1 MKKKNWYKG
10 LTATAVTLAMA
21 GAVLSVPAFAEDS
34 GNLEEQQIDV
44 QNAAEQ
50 AAFTLSGSVE
60 WGEPSSDKDPI
71 HSTGSDGSQ
80 ITETTEKT
88 QGTVVDEKENVIGEV
103 NKDENV
109 TVTEKPPVYDS
120 DNATTV
126 VTDTTP
132 NPDGSTT
139 VETETTTPGKQETVT
154 EVDGNVTGDTTVTD
168 TETDD
173 KEEIEDSLLGDGED
187 NLDDVLEGV
196 EADKNKGENA
206 TNKVTINGEE
216 WNYSVSAD
224 SEGGEKKYTFT
235 HTTPGNNIDIGDLTN
250 QQIADILGDGYTIGE
265 DGQIYT
271 ADGHKAA
278 VTISGNTVTVAE
290 ETTEI
295 EVSVKDDEEVDF
307 GESGILGD
315 GGKVNHQITT
325 DENGNHLYNGE
336 IVEDYNET
344 DNAITFKQGDKTYI
358 LTKGDVVTGSLTDDE
373 IFALLGGAAAGYEM
387 DADGNITKD
396 GYTVDKGSL
405 TFINTGLDSEEETVT
420 DETTGSLTGSADN
433 GYVYVD
439 ENGIKHELSGKDVT
453 VNEVDGTYTFTIDGK
468 TYTVTKDQI
477 TVEKPDDDATG
488 VYEDNCWNDFFE
500 GTIFENGGFKDTED
514 LRDFID
520 NGKYNNQCGIDYTY
534 ESKEENGVK
543 TETLIAHSPT
553 GAFGIKYTI
562 TTENYTKE
570 QICELLGEEY
580 HIDENSGNI
589 VDANGN
595 IVDYS
600 GMITKTTVTAEKLTN
615 WADGGC
621 IENGSVS
628 VNGPS
633 VNEGETINIDDDNAN
648 TQQIIEGMF
657 QNLGRWEHDGYH
669 ISNKDGSETVVT
681 GCVDTG
687 FDFVEG
693 IHVDGYHITIITTK
707 TESVSGDELNKEE
720 NAGFKEDA
728 DDFLNRPFH
737 KGDVD
742 DVTKVVET
750 KTETTI
756 VYVKREVE
764 RSGNPF
770 CPDKEVSYVIKD
782 TKYDH
787 CNSGTTICIEGTTGC
802 EIGTETT
809 YAGDINASVTDVTSV
824 KVTANVAD
832 GIALIGGVEY
842 IPIYVT
848 KTVTTVYDYRFNYD
862 YEYTDVED
870 VEKVEDGSYVIP
882 PETELPELEP
892 DDGSST
898 VIDDDDV
905 PLVPGD
911 DTEDDTGDYE
921 EIDDDDTP
929 LTGGPT
935 DDEIDDIIA
944 EIEEE
949 VTPLTSVPQ
958 TGVPADNGMNG
969 AAAAGAAGIAALA
982 AAVLFRKARRSR

>member
-80 ITETTEKT
+80 ITETTET
-88 QGTVVDEKENVIGEV
+88 TEGTVVDEDKEEIGKVTKEE
-103 NKDENV
+103 DTTV
-109 TVTEKPPVYDS
+109 TVKPPVYDS

-173 KEEIEDSLLGDGED
+173 KEEIEDGLLGDGND
-187 NLDDVLEGV
+187 DLDDVLEDV
-196 EADKNKGENA
+196 EADKNA

-250 QQIADILGDGYTIGE
+250 QQIVDILGDGYTIGE

-315 GGKVNHQITT
+315 DGKVNHQITT
-325 DENGNHLYNGE
+325 DESGNHLYNGE

-420 DETTGSLTGSADN
+420 DETTGSLTDSADN

-439 ENGIKHELSGKDVT
+439 EDNIKHILSGDEVT
-453 VNEVDGTYTFTIDGK
+453 VNEDGSYTFTIDGK

-553 GAFGIKYTI
+553 GVFGIKYTI

-570 QICELLGEEY
+570 QICDLLGEGYKIEG
-580 HIDENSGNI
+580 DNI

-600 GMITKTTVTAEKLTN
+600 GMVTKTTVTAEKLTN

-621 IENGSVS
+621 IENGSIS
-628 VNGPS
+628 VDSP
-633 VNEGETINIDDDNAN
+633 EFEKDEELQIDKDYAN
-648 TQQIIEGMF
+648 VKDIIEGLF
-657 QNLGRWEHDGYH
+657 KGQ
-669 ISNKDGSETVVT
+669 
-681 GCVDTG
+681 
-687 FDFVEG
+687 EG
-693 IHVDGYHITIITTK
+693 TWDHWNQKYTITNGDTIIV
-707 TESVSGDELNKEE
+707 VSGDIDLSVCNGYDYVITVDTTNRVTVTGDALDNDVNQGIKD
-720 NAGFKEDA
+720 DA
-728 DDFLNRPFH
+728 DRFLGHHGNI
-737 KGDVD
+737 D

-750 KTETTI
+750 KTETQI
-756 VYVKREVE
+756 VFVKRDEE
-764 RSGNPF
+764 WNKKIWWPG
-770 CPDKEVSYVIKD
+770 CGWDKEVTYTISDVKD
-782 TKYDH
+782 CGSH
-787 CNSGTTICIEGTTGC
+787 TTIHVEGTTGC

-809 YAGDINASVTDVTSV
+809 YSGDINAFVTDVTSV
-824 KVTANVAD
+824 KVTEDVAN

-848 KTVTTVYDYRFNYD
+848 KTVTTVYDYSFDYE

-911 DTEDDTGDYE
+911 DTENDTGDYE

-929 LTGGPT
+929 LTDGPT

-958 TGVPADNGMNG
+958 TGVPADNDMNG

>member
-10 LTATAVTLAMA
+10 LTATAVTMAMA
-21 GAVLSVPAFAEDS
+21 GAVLTVPAFAGDDNIAPA
-34 GNLEEQQIDV
+34 GNDVQQIDV
-44 QNAAEQ
+44 QNIAQQ
-50 AAFTLSGSVE
+50 AAFVPSGDIVWDESTK
-60 WGEPSSDKDPI
+60 SDST

-109 TVTEKPPVYDS
+109 TVTEKPPVYDP
-120 DNATTV
+120 DNSTTEI
-126 VTDTTP
+126 TGTTP

-154 EVDGNVTGDTTVTD
+154 EVDGTVTGDGSK
-168 TETDD
+168 TEEFDKDD
-173 KEEIEDSLLGDGED
+173 NINDLGDEDDLKDNVIGNLTGENGSVEVGGISWDYSVKKED
-187 NLDDVLEGV
+187 NG
-196 EADKNKGENA
+196 
-206 TNKVTINGEE
+206 TTT
-216 WNYSVSAD
+216 
-224 SEGGEKKYTFT
+224 YTFT
-235 HTTPGNNIDIGDLTN
+235 NTGNSGEDMLSYEA
-250 QQIADILGDGYTIGE
+250 IASILGDGYTADENGVYYNA
-265 DGQIYT
+265 DGQ
-271 ADGHKAA
+271 KVS
-278 VTISGNTVTVAE
+278 VTITGNTVTVTE

-315 GGKVNHQITT
+315 DGKVNHQITT
-325 DENGNHLYNGE
+325 DESGNHLYNGE

-358 LTKGDVVTGSLTDDE
+358 LTKGDVVTGSLTDAQ
-373 IFALLGGAAAGYEM
+373 IFELLGGAAAGYEM

-520 NGKYNNQCGIDYTY
+520 SGKYNDQCGIDYTY

-570 QICELLGEEY
+570 QICDLLGEGYKIEG
-580 HIDENSGNI
+580 DNI

-600 GMITKTTVTAEKLTN
+600 GMVTKTTVTAEKLTN

-764 RSGNPF
+764 RSGKPF

-848 KTVTTVYDYRFNYD
+848 KTVTTVYDYRFDYD

-929 LTGGPT
+929 LTDGPT

-982 AAVLFRKARRSR
+982 AAVLFRKARHSR